1 MLLYNNSVL
10 QYKWF
15 SFVWDLSFADCMRVV
30 LRDVTPWAVLGR
42 PTVGLLY
49 TVLSLTHTH
58 THTLSLSLSLSLS
71 LTHFY
76 GASGRIRV
84 MVFSIEASRLH
95 SGIPHS
101 VERLWTSDRPDA
113 ETST

>member
-30 LRDVTPWAVLGR
+30 LRDVTPWAGLGR

-49 TVLSLTHTH
+49 TVLSLTHT
-58 THTLSLSLSLSLS
+58 LSLSLLWR
-71 LTHFY
+71 FGPY
-76 GASGRIRV
+76 SGHGLLYRGFTITLRHTT
-84 MVFSIEASRLH
+84 FGRTPLDE
-95 SGIPHS
+95 
-101 VERLWTSDRPDA
+101 
-113 ETST
+113 

>member
-58 THTLSLSLSLSLS
+58 THTLSLSLSLSHTL
-71 LTHFY
+71 LWRFGPY
-76 GASGRIRV
+76 SGHGLLYRGFTITLRHTT
-84 MVFSIEASRLH
+84 FGRTPLDE
-95 SGIPHS
+95 
-101 VERLWTSDRPDA
+101 
-113 ETST
+113 